1 MPLYIFTKSCPTKL
15 YFELGAK
22 QKKKMRKGRKRKRKK
37 EGGREGESEKEGRGG
52 WRDREGLSI
61 TAFRYHS
68 HIPAKLIPLMQ

>member
-22 QKKKMRKGRKRKRKK
+22 QKKKMRKGRKRKRKE
-37 EGGREGESEKEGRGG
+37 EGGRERVRKRAGGR